1 MKRLELLDYGRFFA
15 AVIVLLFHYTFNGI
29 ANGKISSIDHIP
41 GLIEVTKYGYL
52 GVELFFMISGYVIFF
67 SAKNRSASQFAVARA
82 LRLYPLFWFAVVFT
96 AFFAFFWGGEKMSVY
111 PAQIIANL
119 TMVTPYLG
127 YSYVDGVYWTLLC
140 ELKFYFI
147 IFVLLIFGLQN
158 KLNAIF
164 TAWPLVMLVAFL
176 LGKGEE
182 IAYMGSVYYY
192 FVAGALFAIV
202 KDNRSI
208 KVYLSLILVYLL
220 SVKFSIDRSLA
231 INEAKGF
238 DYSGIVV
245 ALVISTFFAWFVF
258 LGTKRGASLSLPKSA
273 ILGALTYPIYLI
285 HAHFGYM
292 FISRFANEE
301 NKVFIYILTML
312 IVFVVAYVMH
322 QLIEVKMAALWKSL
336 FQSTLGR
343 VTAIGEGKMIAMRQ
357 RFSSRKAVELPETA
371 TAVVD

>member
-15 AVIVLLFHYTFNGI
+15 AIIVLLFHYTFNGI
-29 ANGKISSIDHIP
+29 ANGKISSIEHIP
-41 GLIEVTKYGYL
+41 GLIEVTKYGFL

-82 LRLYPLFWFAVVFT
+82 LRLYPLYWFAVLFT
-96 AFFAFFWGGEKMSVY
+96 AFFAFFWGGEKMAVY

-140 ELKFYFI
+140 EIKFYLI
-147 IFVLLIFGLQN
+147 VFVLLIFGLQN

-176 LGKGEE
+176 LGKDEE
-182 IAYMGSVYYY
+182 FAYMGSVYYY
-192 FVAGALFAIV
+192 FVAGALFAII
-202 KDNRSI
+202 KENPSI
-208 KVYLSLILVYLL
+208 RAYLSLVVVYLL
-220 SVKFSIDRSLA
+220 SVKFSIDRS
-231 INEAKGF
+231 ITMNEAKGF
-238 DYSGIVV
+238 AYSEIVV
-245 ALVISTFFAWFVF
+245 AVVVSAFYAWFLF

-292 FISRFANEE
+292 FISRFATEG
-301 NKVFIYILTML
+301 NKVFIYILTTL

-322 QLIEVKMAALWKSL
+322 HIIEVRMAGFWKPL
-336 FQSTLGR
+336 FQQTLGR
-343 VTAIGEGKMIAMRQ
+343 VTAIGEGAMIALRE
-357 RFSSRKAVELPETA
+357 RIAPRKAVDLPA
-371 TAVVD
+371 PASAMVD